1 MSITSVF
8 ISIVHFINSE
18 KKCCQRGGG
27 NTLFFYSYCQVIL
40 YLFIFILKKH
50 CHATLYAHFVGEIPV
65 YQANIFL
72 LELLTF
78 LMAKYQKHTLPERQ
92 GHFNFSSRGQNNY
105 GKFQKKS
112 FDLPSGG
119 CASCWLCQL
128 CCWYYSLEQLAGL
141 R

>member
-1 MSITSVF
+1 MR
-8 ISIVHFINSE
+8 H
-18 KKCCQRGGG
+18 CMH
-27 NTLFFYSYCQVIL
+27 IL
-40 YLFIFILKKH
+40 LVKFLFIRRTYFRL
-50 CHATLYAHFVGEIPV
+50 V
-65 YQANIFL
+65 QFL

-78 LMAKYQKHTLPERQ
+78 LMAKYQKHALQERQ